1 MEQSIVNKDDEENKE
16 TECVENSCNEE
27 KVKTEDICNCNSDTE
42 ESIKI
47 VDDLK
52 DKLKKAEDEVSYLH
66 DSILRKQADFEN
78 FRKRVLKE
86 KEETIKY
93 ANTNLLLDLINII
106 DDFERAINSTADS
119 KDFERFYKG
128 IELIEKQFSSML
140 EKKWN
145 LVKFA
150 SVGDKF
156 DPEKHEAF
164 MKEEKEGVAEPVVAE
179 IFQNGYLLNNR
190 VVRPVKVKV
199 FMSKNDDAEVNAA
212 KAESKEECQS

>member
-1 MEQSIVNKDDEENKE
+1 VNKDEEENEK
-16 TECVENSCNEE
+16 TECIENSSNEE
-27 KVKTEDICNCNSDTE
+27 KVKTEDICNCNSDE

-47 VDDLK
+47 VEDLC
-52 DKLKKAEDEVSYLH
+52 DRLKKAEDEVSSLR

-78 FRKRVLKE
+78 YRKRVIKE

-119 KDFERFYKG
+119 KDFEKFYQG
-128 IELIEKQFSSML
+128 IELIEKRFSSML

-150 SVGDKF
+150 VAGDNF

-164 MKEEKEGVAEPVVAE
+164 MKEEKEGIIEPVVAE
-179 IFQNGYLLNNR
+179 VFHNGYMLNNR
-190 VVRPVKVKV
+190 AIRHAKVKV
-199 FMSKNDDAEVNAA
+199 FMPKSDDVKTE
-212 KAESKEECQS
+212 EEKENQN